1 MGCTVPRMCPVARHF
16 GLPALT
22 QYDVASAQAFC
33 HCSATCVQNC
43 MGLIAAVCKA
53 SAFAPAAPY
62 RPVST
67 LSSTRTRG
75 LSLRGDGA
83 GDDASDGALE
93 ACFYSCRIIVRSL
106 RHLHERLRH
115 SRQLVRTGALCRN
128 ASSSICLTRKSATSA
143 REMNPHVTGGR
154 PTHEGLAGVRPGAH
168 YAAGGGGGGF
178 GGLGGGGFGGFGG
191 SMGQPIQLI
200 RSGAH
205 RPFAERN
212 VMERQPRLTPA

>member
-1 MGCTVPRMCPVARHF
+1 MRRNTSRKQSTTQKQFTIRNSFCRRRRGIGACSTVLVDFSAVARHF

-143 REMNPHVTGGR
+143 REMNPHVQSR
-154 PTHEGLAGVRPGAH
+154 
-168 YAAGGGGGGF
+168 
-178 GGLGGGGFGGFGG
+178 G
-191 SMGQPIQLI
+191 STNA
-200 RSGAH
+200 R
-205 RPFAERN
+205 
-212 VMERQPRLTPA
+212 